1 MTPFTDDV
9 AARLRAANPSPRY
22 GAVVVDIADRDAA
35 LEEIARLKAAL
46 LDTASAHDEAAKWRS
61 AASVLCGEHV
71 GQKQDRCPVCEIARL
86 RGEVER
92 LERIRASLRNALGS
106 TLRWVVDE
114 LSERLERDPWIKD
127 EIGSDL
133 RDFRVR
139 LEEAEKLAALRS
151 PPPPSGVVAETA
163 VKARWIE
170 TDAEQLFQCSKC
182 GQTRYEPAKAEHQ
195 RACWPQPE
203 PRR

>member
-35 LEEIARLKAAL
+35 LEEIARL
-46 LDTASAHDEAAKWRS
+46 RS
-61 AASVLCGEHV
+61 KLQRVSDFIAFQANSEGGL
-71 GQKQDRCPVCEIARL
+71 RAEI
-86 RGEVER
+86 E
-92 LERIRASLRNALGS
+92 
-106 TLRWVVDE
+106 
-114 LSERLERDPWIKD
+114 
-127 EIGSDL
+127 
-133 RDFRVR
+133 
-139 LEEAEKLAALRS
+139 AALRS

-163 VKARWIE
+163 VKARWIQRDDGYDGCPKC
-170 TDAEQLFQCSKC
+170 DAAFWRFNTGLGREIVAAQ
-182 GQTRYEPAKAEHQ
+182 RAAHE